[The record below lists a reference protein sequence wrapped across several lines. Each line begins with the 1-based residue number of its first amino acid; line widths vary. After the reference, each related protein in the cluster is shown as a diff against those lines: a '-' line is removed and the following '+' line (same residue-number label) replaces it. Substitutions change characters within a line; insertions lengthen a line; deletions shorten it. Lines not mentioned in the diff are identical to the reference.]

1 MTTQT
6 KTLDHSAIETGI
18 LPILG
23 AAAIGLFLLFI
34 AGFSEASVLHDA
46 AHDSRHALA
55 FPCH

>member
-1 MTTQT
+1 MTTHT
-6 KTLDHSAIETGI
+6 KTFAHSGVQTGF
-18 LPILG
+18 LPIIG

-55 FPCH
+55 FACH

>member
-6 KTLDHSAIETGI
+6 KTLVHSGVQTSI

-46 AHDSRHALA
+46 AHDSRHSLA

>member
-1 MTTQT
+1 MMTDT
-6 KTLDHSAIETGI
+6 KTLGHSGAQTGI

-23 AAAIGLFLLFI
+23 AGTIGLFLLFI

-55 FPCH
+55 FACH